1 MSSKQKRRLTEQRL
15 TISKSMPNLSSI
27 PHLPVISPIVDLN
40 SLKITKSKSVRHAVL
55 LSDNMPFQNAYQQ
68 INFKKAKRWFKGEI
82 PRTRFDPKLTWKE
95 DGTLVVS
102 DNYDRTPK
110 KAFPKMVEFDDD
122 KM

>member
-1 MSSKQKRRLTEQRL
+1 M

-68 INFKKAKRWFKGEI
+68 IILRKQNAG
-82 PRTRFDPKLTWKE
+82 LKE
-95 DGTLVVS
+95 KFHVPDLIL
-102 DNYDRTPK
+102 N
-110 KAFPKMVEFDDD
+110 
-122 KM
+122 